1 MRSGLGPMMHQWPQ
15 VGPTQRRQLRQE
27 EGHGGCRPRSA
38 EVTRWPHGEAALST
52 GLTAQPLKSHPEQ
65 GCPRFPEAL
74 CPFKSDRMAQ
84 FVNSISFHLAHT
96 SPHPSTPYPTLRSWW
111 LFLSLPTM
119 PGPCTSP
126 SRHTQPVQGLWDPWH
141 PPLLEYKSLINN
153 KRPPK
158 QSPPSPHC
166 KNSGPGGQIMKV
178 SLLSTKVRSS
188 TDR

>member
-1 MRSGLGPMMHQWPQ
+1 MGKLRSQPG
-15 VGPTQRRQLRQE
+15 RR
-27 EGHGGCRPRSA
+27 
-38 EVTRWPHGEAALST
+38 LSPSS
-52 GLTAQPLKSHPEQ
+52 LILSKDAHVS
-65 GCPRFPEAL
+65 PEAL

-153 KRPPK
+153 KRPPLQK
-158 QSPPSPHC
+158 LRSWWANNEGEPSLHQGQEQHRQVRTGLHSP
-166 KNSGPGGQIMKV
+166 
-178 SLLSTKVRSS
+178 
-188 TDR
+188 